1 MNTRLLLA
9 GSARMMM
16 RYKMR
21 TFFMAVGIVVGVTA
35 LVFMRAMGVGAERA
49 MMATVNKTFSTATI
63 NLVAGGG
70 HMGPRS
76 DGPITT
82 LTMADLEA
90 VQNQVD
96 GVVLQGAMQWFPGQD
111 IRYEGNT
118 RQMAIYGYTANTEAV
133 WQRGVMD
140 GEYFTQDE
148 VDSASR
154 VTVIGSR
161 AAEALF
167 GEEDPIGKTI
177 LAGNV
182 PLRVKGVLEL
192 QGIDTHGSD
201 KDDEIHVPVT
211 TLMRRLMNV
220 DHVFAGR
227 IVLDDPANVEAAA
240 EQITAIMRERH
251 SLADGEPPDFV
262 VITPQLVQDIVSNA
276 NRVLLQYL
284 PAAAGVALLVAA
296 IVIANIMLIAVKERV
311 PEIGVRKAVGAKDG
325 QINFQFLT
333 ETVVVALTSGLFGA
347 GLGIAAAIGYGSV
360 SGVPM
365 VVTVGSLAL
374 GLVAAVVVG
383 IVAGFMPAKQASG
396 LDPVN
401 ALR

>member
-1 MNTRLLLA
+1 
-9 GSARMMM
+9 
-16 RYKMR
+16 
-21 TFFMAVGIVVGVTA
+21 
-35 LVFMRAMGVGAERA
+35 MRAMGVGAEQQ
-49 MMATVNKTFSTATI
+49 MMETVNKTFSTATI
-63 NLVAGGG
+63 NIVAGGG

-76 DGPITT
+76 DGPITS
-82 LTMADLEA
+82 LKVADFEA
-90 VQNQVD
+90 IQNQVD

-111 IRYEGNT
+111 IRYEGTT
-118 RQMAIYGYTANTEAV
+118 RQMAIYGYTADTEAV
-133 WQRGVMD
+133 WQRGVMEGD
-140 GEYFTQDE
+140 YFTQDE
-148 VDSASR
+148 IDSASR
-154 VTVIGSR
+154 VTVIGRR
-161 AAEALF
+161 AADALF

-192 QGIDTHGSD
+192 QGIDTHGAD

-227 IVLDDPANVEAAA
+227 IVLDDPSRVDAAA
-240 EQITAIMRERH
+240 EQINTIMRERH
-251 SLADGEPPDFV
+251 SLADSEPPDFV
-262 VITPQLVQDIVSNA
+262 LITPELVQDIVSNA

-311 PEIGVRKAVGAKDG
+311 PEIGVRKAVGAEDG

-347 GLGIAAAIGYGSV
+347 GIGIVAAVGYGSV

-365 VVTVGSLAL
+365 VITIGSLAL

-383 IVAGFMPAKQASG
+383 VVAGFMPAKQASG
-396 LDPVN
+396 LNPVN

>member
-70 HMGPRS
+70 HMGPRT
-76 DGPITT
+76 DGPVTS
-82 LTMADLEA
+82 LTMADLAALE
-90 VQNQVD
+90 NQVD

-111 IRYEGNT
+111 VRYEGKT
-118 RQMAIYGYTANTEAV
+118 RQMAIYGYTANPEAV
-133 WQRGVMD
+133 WQRGVVD

-227 IVLDDPANVEAAA
+227 IVLDDPAKVDAAA

-251 SLADGEPPDFV
+251 SLADSEPPDFV
-262 VITPQLVQDIVSNA
+262 VITPKLVQDIVSNA

-311 PEIGVRKAVGAKDG
+311 PEIGVRKAVGARDG

-347 GLGIAAAIGYGSV
+347 SLGIGAAVAYGSLT
-360 SGVPM
+360 GVPM
-365 VVTVGSLAL
+365 VVTAGSLAL